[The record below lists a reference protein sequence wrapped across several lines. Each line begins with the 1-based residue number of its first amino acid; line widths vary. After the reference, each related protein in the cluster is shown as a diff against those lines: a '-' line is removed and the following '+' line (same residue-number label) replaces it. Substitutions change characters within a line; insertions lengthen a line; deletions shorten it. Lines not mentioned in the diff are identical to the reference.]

1 MRWHLRLIALCTVA
15 ALAAGCSNSDRP
27 SEPTAPTG
35 TASFAD
41 LPPNTACMGDTIWS
55 DTNCNGVQDPGEPG
69 LGGVTVK
76 LYECPSD
83 VLVDETV
90 SEATGYY
97 ALFGPAP
104 DDYYIVVT
112 LPSGCTFSPANVGQG
127 GSDDIGTDSD
137 VDAGG
142 VGFCTNLSD
151 QEIEKDMDA
160 GICCPDEP
168 CTAEVGDRV
177 WIDSNCNGIQ
187 DSGEAGASGVTVNL
201 YTCGDVFVGTD
212 VTDGSGNYLFTG
224 VEDGSYYVCF
234 TLPSGFVFS
243 PKDQG
248 GVEADDSDANVGG
261 CTDCF
266 TIVDCKDNLF
276 IDAGLCREEVC
287 TADVGDRVWL
297 DLNCDGIQDGGESGV
312 SGVTVTL
319 YTCDDVFVG
328 TDVTDG
334 NGNYL
339 FTGVEDGSYYVCFTL
354 PAGHVFAPKDQ
365 GGVEAADSDANVG
378 GCTDCFTIVDC
389 KDNLFVDA
397 GLCRE
402 VEGEGCTPGFWKN
415 HLSHWPPTGYSPD
428 QVFDDVFGCDIF
440 GDDTTLYEA
449 ASPEITH
456 NTLAAHGV
464 AALLNAS
471 HPGVNFGLTVGEV
484 MDAVCDGDK
493 DTLSDANESKCPL
506 SGGNTNKKNGASSQV
521 LK

>member
-27 SEPTAPTG
+27 SEPTSPTRAP
-35 TASFAD
+35 SFTD
-41 LPPNTACMGDTIWS
+41 LPPLTACMGDTIWS
-55 DTNCNGVQDPGEPG
+55 DTNCNGVQDEGEPG

-112 LPSGCTFSPANVGQG
+112 LPTGCTFSPANVGQG

-168 CTAEVGDRV
+168 CTADVGDRV
-177 WIDSNCNGIQ
+177 WIDLNCDGIQ
-187 DSGEAGASGVTVNL
+187 DGGESGLAGVTVTL

-234 TLPSGFVFS
+234 TLPAGYVFS
-243 PKDQG
+243 
-248 GVEADDSDANVGG
+248 
-261 CTDCF
+261 
-266 TIVDCKDNLF
+266 
-276 IDAGLCREEVC
+276 
-287 TADVGDRVWL
+287 
-297 DLNCDGIQDGGESGV
+297 
-312 SGVTVTL
+312 
-319 YTCDDVFVG
+319 
-328 TDVTDG
+328 
-334 NGNYL
+334 
-339 FTGVEDGSYYVCFTL
+339 
-354 PAGHVFAPKDQ
+354 PKDQ
-365 GGVEAADSDANVG
+365 GGVEAADSDANIG
-378 GCTDCFTIVDC
+378 GCTDCFTIADC

-415 HLSHWPPTGYSPD
+415 HLTHWVPTGYSPD
-428 QVFDDVFGCDIF
+428 DIFDDVFGCDIF
-440 GDDTTLYEA
+440 GDDTTLFEA

-484 MDAVCDGDK
+484 IDAVCDGDK
-493 DTLSDANESKCPL
+493 DTLSDANESLCPL
-506 SGGNTNKKNGASSQV
+506 SGGNTNKKNGASSQI